1 MHAMIKRFVDS
12 EFLDEQQAEFIEK
25 AIENHEN
32 IIISGHRS
40 TGIRQ
45 LLAIM
50 MGIAKKQFKSVQVKG
65 LESMDEDAEYYLIPG
80 IDTEEFE
87 DIVQKAFDKPNSS
100 LITIKEPE
108 HPYSIMKI
116 MKKGGK
122 NSGDYT
128 KVVNFLEARKIDGV
142 PFMISTT
149 KMTYNEKHGID
160 KDKVERF
167 KAF

>member
-1 MHAMIKRFVDS
+1 MIKRFVDS

-87 DIVQKAFDKPNSS
+87 DIV
-100 LITIKEPE
+100 
-108 HPYSIMKI
+108 
-116 MKKGGK
+116 
-122 NSGDYT
+122 
-128 KVVNFLEARKIDGV
+128 
-142 PFMISTT
+142 
-149 KMTYNEKHGID
+149 
-160 KDKVERF
+160 
-167 KAF
+167 

>member
-1 MHAMIKRFVDS
+1 MHPMIKRFVDS

-87 DIVQKAFDKPNSS
+87 DIVQK
-100 LITIKEPE
+100 
-108 HPYSIMKI
+108 HSINQI
-116 MKKGGK
+116 
-122 NSGDYT
+122 
-128 KVVNFLEARKIDGV
+128 L
-142 PFMISTT
+142 
-149 KMTYNEKHGID
+149 H
-160 KDKVERF
+160 
-167 KAF
+167 